1 MGFKCSTANPA
12 IFPKYVMY
20 VYTIWFVCFPNENG
34 IGIKSISKVR
44 KMKNCSSDFSAA
56 ACFYDR
62 FKNLDSL

>member
-1 MGFKCSTANPA
+1 MGFKCSAANPA

-56 ACFYDR
+56 A
-62 FKNLDSL
+62 